1 MKKIM
6 IAAAA
11 VLLCT
16 SCFHV
21 NKNYKQG
28 DAGDFVEGFQEGF
41 SEGRKASRKPIK
53 GEGAVVNKSFDLK
66 DFDQIVINGHA
77 DVSFTQSDA
86 YEVTVRTQEN
96 ILEWLDYKVVDGTT
110 LVIEAKDKREIR
122 AEKYDL
128 VIQAPA
134 LKKLVVNGA
143 SDFNV
148 GGLRSEEGL
157 DIEINGAGDL
167 DFDRIQ
173 CSSLTLEVNGAA
185 DANLTSISVL
195 KDLKVEVNGAGDVKV
210 TGNAQSASFSVNGA
224 GDIDATGLKVAGEVS
239 KHTSGLASIKL

>member
-53 GEGAVVNKSFDLK
+53 GEGAVVSKSFDLR

-96 ILEWLDYKVVDGTT
+96 ILEWLDYKVEGTT

-128 VIQAPA
+128 IIQAPA

-148 GGLRSEEGL
+148 GGLRSEEDL

-167 DFDRIQ
+167 PEGGSERCRRREGDR
-173 CSSLTLEVNGAA
+173 
-185 DANLTSISVL
+185 
-195 KDLKVEVNGAGDVKV
+195 
-210 TGNAQSASFSVNGA
+210 QSPERLLLCERCRRHRRHWSQGRGRGIEAYFWPSQHQVINQ
-224 GDIDATGLKVAGEVS
+224 LVS
-239 KHTSGLASIKL
+239 

>member
-41 SEGRKASRKPIK
+41 SQGRKASRKPIK
-53 GEGAVVNKSFDLK
+53 GEGAVVSKSFDLK

-77 DVSFTQSDA
+77 DVQFTQSSV
-86 YEVTVRTQEN
+86 YEVTVKTQEN
-96 ILEWLDYKVVDGTT
+96 ILEWLDYKVDGTT
-110 LVIEAKDKREIR
+110 LIIETKDRREIR
-122 AEKYDL
+122 AERYDL

-143 SDFNV
+143 SDFDV
-148 GGLRSEEGL
+148 KSLRVDGGLVVNV
-157 DIEINGAGDL
+157 NGAGDL
-167 DFDRIQ
+167 DFDHITCQ
-173 CSSLTLEVNGAA
+173 SLTVEVNGAA
-185 DANLTSISVL
+185 DANLTDLYVQEA
-195 KDLKVEVNGAGDVKV
+195 LKVEVNGAGDVNL
-210 TGNAQSASFSVNGA
+210 TGAAGTASLEVNGA

-239 KHTSGLASIKL
+239 KHASGIAKIKI

>member
-1 MKKIM
+1 MKKIL

-28 DAGDFVEGFQEGF
+28 DAGDFFEGFQEGYK
-41 SEGRKASRKPIK
+41 EGRKASRKPIK
-53 GEGAVVNKSFDLK
+53 GEGAVVSKSFDLK

-96 ILEWLDYKVVDGTT
+96 ILEWLDYKVEGTT

-148 GGLRSEEGL
+148 GSLRSENDL

-173 CSSLTLEVNGAA
+173 CNSLTLQVNGAA
-185 DANLTSISVL
+185 DANLTDIHVQEA
-195 KDLKVEVNGAGDVKV
+195 LKVEVNGAGDVNV
-210 TGNAQSASFSVNGA
+210 TGSAGTASLKVNGA
-224 GDIDATGLKVAGEVS
+224 GDIDATGLKVAGEVT
-239 KHTSGLASIKL
+239 KQAAGLAKIKL

>member
-53 GEGAVVNKSFDLK
+53 GEGAVVSKSFDLK

-96 ILEWLDYKVVDGTT
+96 ILEWLDYKAEGTT

-148 GGLRSEEGL
+148 GSLRSEDYL

-185 DANLTSISVL
+185 DANLTSISVQ

>member
-53 GEGAVVNKSFDLK
+53 GEGAVVNK

-96 ILEWLDYKVVDGTT
+96 ILEWLDYKVEGTT

-128 VIQAPA
+128 IIQAPA

-173 CSSLTLEVNGAA
+173 CNSLSLEVNGAA

>member
-96 ILEWLDYKVVDGTT
+96 ILEWLDYKVEGTT
-110 LVIEAKDKREIR
+110 LIIEAKDKREIR

-157 DIEINGAGDL
+157 DIEINGAGDM

-173 CSSLTLEVNGAA
+173 CNSLSLEVNGAA
-185 DANLTSISVL
+185 EANLTSISGR
-195 KDLKVEVNGAGDVKV
+195 EGDRQCPERLLLCERCRRHRRHWSQGRGRGIEAYFWPGQHQVI
-210 TGNAQSASFSVNGA
+210 NQ
-224 GDIDATGLKVAGEVS
+224 LVS
-239 KHTSGLASIKL
+239 

>member
-1 MKKIM
+1 MKKIL

-53 GEGAVVNKSFDLK
+53 GEGAVVSKSFDLK

-96 ILEWLDYKVVDGTT
+96 ILEWLDYKVEGTT
-110 LVIEAKDKREIR
+110 LSSR
-122 AEKYDL
+122 
-128 VIQAPA
+128 QA
-134 LKKLVVNGA
+134 
-143 SDFNV
+143 SHQTF
-148 GGLRSEEGL
+148 
-157 DIEINGAGDL
+157 
-167 DFDRIQ
+167 
-173 CSSLTLEVNGAA
+173 T
-185 DANLTSISVL
+185 
-195 KDLKVEVNGAGDVKV
+195 VK
-210 TGNAQSASFSVNGA
+210 
-224 GDIDATGLKVAGEVS
+224 
-239 KHTSGLASIKL
+239 

>member
-53 GEGAVVNKSFDLK
+53 GEGAVVSKSFDLK

-77 DVSFTQSDA
+77 DVQFTQSSV
-86 YEVTVRTQEN
+86 YEVTVKTQEN
-96 ILEWLDYKVVDGTT
+96 ILEWLDYKVDGTT
-110 LVIEAKDKREIR
+110 LIIETKDRREIR
-122 AEKYDL
+122 AERYDL

-143 SDFNV
+143 SDFDV
-148 GGLRSEEGL
+148 KSLRVDGGLVVNV
-157 DIEINGAGDL
+157 NGAGDL
-167 DFDRIQ
+167 DFDRIT
-173 CSSLTLEVNGAA
+173 CNNFTVEVNGAA
-185 DANLTSISVL
+185 DANLTSIDIL
-195 KDLKVEVNGAGDVKV
+195 KSLTVKVNGAGDVDISGNAMSASFEVNGAGDI
-210 TGNAQSASFSVNGA
+210 NAK
-224 GDIDATGLKVAGEVS
+224 GLKVAGEVS
-239 KHTSGLASIKL
+239 KHTSGLAKIQL

>member
-1 MKKIM
+1 MKKIL
-6 IAAAA
+6 IATAA

-28 DAGDFVEGFQEGF
+28 DTGDFIEGFQEGF
-41 SEGRKASRKPIK
+41 GEGRKASRKPIK
-53 GEGAVVNKSFDLK
+53 GEGAVVSKSFDLK

-77 DVSFTQSDA
+77 DVSFTQSDE
-86 YEVTVRTQEN
+86 YEVTVQTQEN
-96 ILEWLDYKVVDGTT
+96 ILEWLDYKVEGTT

-148 GGLRSEEGL
+148 GSLRSEEDL

>member
-53 GEGAVVNKSFDLK
+53 GEGAVVSN
-66 DFDQIVINGHA
+66 
-77 DVSFTQSDA
+77 
-86 YEVTVRTQEN
+86 
-96 ILEWLDYKVVDGTT
+96 
-110 LVIEAKDKREIR
+110 EAKDKREIR
-122 AEKYDL
+122 AEEYDL

>member
-1 MKKIM
+1 MKKIL

-53 GEGAVVNKSFDLK
+53 GEGAVVSKSFDLK

-77 DVSFTQSDA
+77 DVSFTQADA
-86 YEVTVRTQEN
+86 YEVTVQTQEN
-96 ILEWLDYKVVDGTT
+96 ILEWLDYKVEGTT

-148 GGLRSEEGL
+148 GSLRSEEDL

-173 CSSLTLEVNGAA
+173 CNSLTLKVNGAA